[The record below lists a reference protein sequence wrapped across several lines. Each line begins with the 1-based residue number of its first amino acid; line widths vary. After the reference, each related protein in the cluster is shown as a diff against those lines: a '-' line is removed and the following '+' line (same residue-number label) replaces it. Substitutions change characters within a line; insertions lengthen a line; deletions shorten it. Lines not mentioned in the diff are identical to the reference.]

1 MGTQML
7 QACLNGG
14 LLKSAHHGVPM
25 SASELARDAIAVRSA
40 GAEELHIHVRG
51 EDGAETL
58 EAAAVAKTIL
68 SIRSAVPGTPIGVGT
83 GAWIKPG
90 GRLRHRHISDWTER
104 PDYASVNL
112 GEEDAPEVIDL
123 LVAGGVGIEA
133 GLWNIRDA
141 ERFVAEID
149 FKKCLRVLV
158 EMTNSNGE
166 EALREAHRVLSILDL
181 AKCGLP
187 ILLHGDGGSVWPCVR
202 EAWRLNLSTRVGFE
216 DGIHLPNG
224 TVAPDNAALVRAAIQ
239 LRG

>member
-1 MGTQML
+1 ML

-14 LLKSAHHGVPM
+14 LLKSAHHGVPT
-25 SASELARDAIAVRSA
+25 SASELARGAVAVRSA

-58 EAAAVAKTIL
+58 EPAAVAKTIL
-68 SIRSAVPGTPIGVGT
+68 SIRGAVPRMPIGVGT

-90 GRLRHRHISDWTER
+90 GQLRHRHIREWTVR

-112 GEEDAPEVIDL
+112 GEEDAPEVFDL
-123 LVAGGVGIEA
+123 LVADDVGIEV
-133 GLWNIRDA
+133 GLWNAQDA

-149 FKKCLRVLV
+149 FEKCLRVLV
-158 EMTNSNGE
+158 EMTSGNGE
-166 EALREAHRVLSILDL
+166 EALREAHRVLSTLDR
-181 AKCGLP
+181 AKCALP

-202 EAWRLNLSTRVGFE
+202 EAWRLNLSTRIGFE
-216 DGIHLPNG
+216 DGIHLPDG
-224 TVAPDNAALVRAAIQ
+224 TEALNHAELVRAEIQ